1 MNSPPQWQFVG
12 SAPENCGRY
21 LVPSI
26 FASSGEDPVEMA
38 ALRPGER
45 VLDIACGT
53 GIVARIAARKLR
65 GSGRVLGLD
74 LSAPML
80 QAARAAAAAK
90 GMAVEWREGSA
101 VKLPLADAAFDV
113 VFCQQGLQFFP
124 DRVTALRE
132 IGSWGYC
139 LHNKT
144 LRVRL
149 SVPE

>member
-53 GIVARIAARKLR
+53 GIVARIAARKLG
-65 GSGRVLGLD
+65 GSGSVLGLD
-74 LSAPML
+74 LSGPML
-80 QAARAAAAAK
+80 ETARAAAAAK

>member
-1 MNSPPQWQFVG
+1 
-12 SAPENCGRY
+12 
-21 LVPSI
+21 
-26 FASSGEDPVEMA
+26 MA

-90 GMAVEWREGSA
+90 GMAVEWWEASA
-101 VKLPLADAAFDV
+101 PKLSIADAAFDV
-113 VFCQQGLQFFP
+113 AFC
-124 DRVTALRE
+124 
-132 IGSWGYC
+132 
-139 LHNKT
+139 
-144 LRVRL
+144 L
-149 SVPE
+149 S